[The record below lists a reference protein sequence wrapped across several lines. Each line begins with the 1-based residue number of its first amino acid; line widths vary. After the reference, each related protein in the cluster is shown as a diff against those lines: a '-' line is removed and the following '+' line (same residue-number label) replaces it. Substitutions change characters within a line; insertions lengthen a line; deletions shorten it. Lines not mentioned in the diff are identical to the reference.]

1 MSKILI
7 IGAGAM
13 GSAFAIPCLDNN
25 HDVNVVGTHLE
36 NDFINELK
44 NKDSYHPGLRIKL
57 NKKIKIHKFEKLSE
71 LLKSE
76 IDLIVYKNAVLSFV
90 EVKFRSHSFS
100 DANEVRSFLPKKKR
114 KSLVRGASFF
124 LTENNVESFYSL
136 RFDLFVLKGFGNKG
150 HLDFFYTEDVFCGD
164 SLCFH

>member
-1 MSKILI
+1 MTGLEAEIFVKEYLQFLGWKVLKERYRR
-7 IGAGAM
+7 IGA
-13 GSAFAIPCLDNN
+13 
-25 HDVNVVGTHLE
+25 
-36 NDFINELK
+36 
-44 NKDSYHPGLRIKL
+44 
-57 NKKIKIHKFEKLSE
+57 
-71 LLKSE
+71 E

-136 RFDLFVLKGFGNKG
+136 RFDLVVLKGFGNKG
-150 HLDFFYTEDVFCGD
+150 HLDFFYIEDVFCGD